1 MSAKD
6 FHIEQ
11 NYPNP
16 FNPTTTIRFGLPE
29 PSDVRLDVYNMTGQH
44 VVTLVSRRLNAGLHS
59 ITWDGK
65 DETGKTVASGVYLY
79 RLVTEKFIDAK
90 RMVLVK

>member
-16 FNPTTTIRFGLPE
+16 FNPSTTIRFGLPE
-29 PSDVRLDVYNMTGQH
+29 PSNVRLDVYDMTGKH
-44 VVTLVSRRLNAGLHS
+44 IATLVSKRLSAGIHS
-59 ITWDGK
+59 VTWNGK
-65 DETGKTVASGVYLY
+65 DESGKAVASGVYLY
-79 RLVTEKFIDAK
+79 RLETDKFIDSK
-90 RMVLVK
+90 RMVLTK